1 VPRLVQTLIL
11 MAWGKGCEA
20 LTDRFTE
27 VRALWPQPA
36 PGQTYQGFVKA
47 WRRPG
52 LRPAYAAAAHLRQA
66 MQAWA
71 GWTGGTLAGWTVLAV
86 DGSRFELPRT
96 AAHLRVLGT
105 AGKGDNNPQ
114 LWVTLL
120 WHLGLGLPWA
130 WKIGRADASERHHLR
145 DLLRQAPAGCLL
157 VMDAGFTGYDLLRQ
171 IQASGRHFL
180 VRVGRHVELLQQL
193 GEARIEP
200 DGRVYLWPE
209 YAQRRQQLPLTL
221 RLIRLPGQGQSMYL
235 LTSVLGP
242 GALSDAQAATIYRLR
257 WGIELAYRACK
268 QTLQTR
274 KLRSHAPVQA
284 LLEIHG
290 LLLGLMLLGWWTRQ
304 ALGPASPDRAWSP
317 AQALRVVRQGLHRP
331 DLRQAW
337 APRLAQARPDAY
349 PREHKTRVPWPR
361 KKRHD
366 PPAGPPRCRRA
377 TAAERR
383 HAAALGIE

>member
-1 VPRLVQTLIL
+1 

-20 LTDRFTE
+20 LTDRFAQG
-27 VRALWPQPA
+27 RGLWPQPQ
-36 PGQTYQGFVKA
+36 PGQTYQGFIKA

-71 GWTGGTLAGWTVLAV
+71 GRTGGRIAGWIVLAV

-96 AAHLRVLGT
+96 AAHLRVFGT

-114 LWVTLL
+114 LWVTML

-145 DLLRQAPAGCLL
+145 DLLPQAPPACLL

-171 IQASGRHFL
+171 IQASGRQFL
-180 VRVGRHVELLQQL
+180 VRVGRHVHLLQDL
-193 GEARIEP
+193 GEARVQP
-200 DGRVYLWPE
+200 DGTVYLWPA
-209 YAQRRQQLPLTL
+209 YAQGLDQLPLKL
-221 RLIRLPGQGQSMYL
+221 RLIRLPGQGPTMYL
-235 LTSVLGP
+235 LTSVLDP
-242 GALSDAQAATIYRLR
+242 GALSDAQAATIYHRR
-257 WGIELAYRACK
+257 WGIELTYRALK
-268 QTLQTR
+268 QTLQAR

-290 LLLGLMLLGWWTRQ
+290 LLLGLMLLGLWTRQ
-304 ALGPASPDRAWSP
+304 AIGPASPDRAWSP

-331 DLRQAW
+331 ELRQAW
-337 APRLAQARPDAY
+337 TPLLAEARPDEY
-349 PREHKTRVPWPR
+349 ERQHKTRVAWPR
-361 KKRHD
+361 NL
-366 PPAGPPRCRRA
+366 APRIL
-377 TAAERR
+377 TSF
-383 HAAALGIE
+383 L